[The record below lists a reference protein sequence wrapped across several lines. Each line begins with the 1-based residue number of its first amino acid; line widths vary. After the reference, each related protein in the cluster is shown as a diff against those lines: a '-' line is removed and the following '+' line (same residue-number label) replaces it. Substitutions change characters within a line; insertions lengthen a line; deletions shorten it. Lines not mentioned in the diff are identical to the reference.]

1 MPVGPDWRANMPD
14 VISFALPASQ
24 AVHWLFSFTSPTPEG
39 AEYLGRNHR
48 FVVALAQFLME
59 EAMEKQ
65 GGAKAARCGVIRT
78 RAVSRLSTIMLLRVR
93 YLLEPP
99 GRPTLLAEEVVVT
112 GATHGSRGGKVDWLS
127 NDEALRLLA
136 EARPD
141 ANMPMAEKR
150 ELIDAALD
158 RWPTLE
164 AGDSPPD
171 RGTRQGTREEPQA
184 RPQGRRARAFV
195 DSPSPRNSRPTC
207 SGSSCCNRWSDHVAL
222 SVGSNRRGTARAG
235 PARPALRG

>member
-1 MPVGPDWRANMPD
+1 MPA

-39 AEYLGRNHR
+39 AEYLGLNHR

-59 EAMEKQ
+59 EALEKH

-78 RAVSRLSTIMLLRVR
+78 RTVSRVCTIMLLRVR

-99 GRPTLLAEEVVVT
+99 GWPTLLAEEVVVT

-141 ANMPMAEKR
+141 ANIPMAEKR
-150 ELIDAALD
+150 ELIDVALD
-158 RWPTLE
+158 LWPTLGPAVRHQIE
-164 AGDSPPD
+164 ERAKELEKSHKRVRKAGALGVRGLSLAPQYPPD
-171 RGTRQGTREEPQA
+171 LLGILVLQP
-184 RPQGRRARAFV
+184 V
-195 DSPSPRNSRPTC
+195 
-207 SGSSCCNRWSDHVAL
+207 V
-222 SVGSNRRGTARAG
+222 
-235 PARPALRG
+235 